1 MACAD
6 SVACR
11 GVRAKAIIAAVVVAG
26 LAIGGLALA
35 SLGGEEDRSPQGTD
49 LTALKCP
56 LVPTARSADGQQE
69 YEPAPDAFDTA
80 ELIGLPLDEA
90 RARATEHGCGIVVSV
105 EDGKGVPVPIDVDPT
120 RIYVYTEDGAV
131 TEIEGVGGGI

>member
-1 MACAD
+1 
-6 SVACR
+6 
-11 GVRAKAIIAAVVVAG
+11 VRTRAIIAAVIVAG
-26 LAIGGLALA
+26 LAVGGIALA
-35 SLGGEEDRSPQGTD
+35 SLGGEEERPTQGSD
-49 LTALKCP
+49 LTALRCP
-56 LVPTARSADGQQE
+56 LVPTARTADGQQQ

-80 ELIGLPLDEA
+80 ELIGLSLDDA
-90 RARATEHGCGIVVSV
+90 RARAAEHGCAIVVSV

>member
-1 MACAD
+1 
-6 SVACR
+6 
-11 GVRAKAIIAAVVVAG
+11 VRTKAIIAGVIVAV
-26 LAIGGLALA
+26 LAAGGLALA
-35 SLGGEEDRSPQGTD
+35 SLGEEDERATQGTD

-80 ELIGLPLDEA
+80 ELIGLRLDDA
-90 RARATEHGCGIVVSV
+90 RSLAAEHGCDIVVSV
-105 EDGKGVPVPIDVDPT
+105 EDGKGVPVPIDVDPK

-131 TEIEGVGGGI
+131 TEVEGVGGGI

>member
-1 MACAD
+1 M
-6 SVACR
+6 R
-11 GVRAKAIIAAVVVAG
+11 TKGIIAAVVVAG
-26 LAIGGLALA
+26 LAVGGLALA
-35 SLGGEEDRSPQGTD
+35 SLGEEDGRPTEGAD

-80 ELIGLPLDEA
+80 ELIGMSLDDA
-90 RARATEHGCGIVVSV
+90 RALAAEHGCDIVVSI
-105 EDGKGVPVPIDVDPT
+105 EDGKGVPVPIDVDPK